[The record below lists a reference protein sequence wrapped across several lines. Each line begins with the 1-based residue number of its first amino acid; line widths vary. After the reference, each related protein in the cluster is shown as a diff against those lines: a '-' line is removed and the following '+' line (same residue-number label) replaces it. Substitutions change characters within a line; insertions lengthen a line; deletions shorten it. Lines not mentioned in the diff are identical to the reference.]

1 MNMNLSDTILRELS
15 AQQNPQKAVHMARFF
30 KTGKGEYA
38 QGDLFWGLTSAQVQK
53 TARSYAASVTLADL
67 NRLFAHPFHE
77 ARSCAVCISVLR
89 YQRAKTPADR
99 QALFDFF
106 VSRLPCANNWDL
118 IDISVY
124 KIIGAHLFGGS
135 AELLFRLAK
144 SKNLWE
150 QRAAIVSTFY
160 FIKRGRLD
168 TTFSLCEGFL
178 CHPHDLIHKACGWM
192 LREAGKRDEK
202 ALCSFLDK
210 FAAVMPRTMLRYS
223 LEKLAPAVR
232 THYMQKGR
240 TR

>member
-15 AQQNPQKAVHMARFF
+15 AKQNPQKAVHMARFF

-38 QGDLFWGLTSAQVQK
+38 EGDLFWGLTAAQVQK
-53 TARSYAASVTLADL
+53 TARAYAASVTFEDL
-67 NRLFAHPFHE
+67 SRLFAHPYHE

-89 YQRAKTPADR
+89 YQRAKTQADK

-144 SKNLWE
+144 SNNLWE
-150 QRAAIVSTFY
+150 QRATVVSTFY
-160 FIKRGRLD
+160 FIKRGKLD
-168 TTFSLCEGFL
+168 ITFALCEGFL

-192 LREAGKRDEK
+192 LREAGKQNEK

-223 LEKLAPAVR
+223 LEKLAPSLRA
-232 THYMQKGR
+232 HYMQQGR